1 MAAMLR
7 ALESVVSVLAI
18 IAIGFGLGRRAKA
31 DGQAMALLSRLVMS
45 VALPAYMV
53 ANLMGGYDRARLL
66 ALLPGLPVPFIV
78 MLLSYSL
85 ALPVA
90 RAARISGTRRGVF
103 ASLFALSNTIFIGLP
118 VNEILFGAA
127 SLPFVLLYYI
137 ANTTLFWTIGVYG
150 IARDAAAMGGKPA
163 ARIVSVEGFRRMLS
177 PPLLAFLASAIL
189 ILLGVKIPPF
199 LLDLTKTVGG
209 MTTPLSMIFVG
220 MAVASVDWRN
230 IRPDLD
236 LALLLGGRFVL
247 SPLLL
252 VLAVRWTD
260 LPQLMKSVFLIQA
273 SMPAMTQVPIVA
285 RAYGADAEYAG
296 VMTSI
301 TTVASL
307 LTIPVYMG
315 LVGFVF

>member
-1 MAAMLR
+1 MLR
-7 ALESVVSVLAI
+7 ALESVIAVLAM
-18 IAIGFGLGRRAKA
+18 IAIGFGLARRVKPDA
-31 DGQAMALLSRLVMS
+31 QATALLSRLVMS
-45 VALPAYMV
+45 VALPSYMV
-53 ANLMGGYDRARLL
+53 ANLMGGYDRVRLL
-66 ALLPGLPVPFIV
+66 ALLPGLSVPFIV
-78 MLLSYSL
+78 MLLSFGIAVL
-85 ALPVA
+85 VA
-90 RAARISGTRRGVF
+90 RAARVSGARRGVF

-118 VNEILFGAA
+118 VNEILFGTA

-150 IARDAAAMGGKPA
+150 IARDAAALGGKPA
-163 ARIVSVEGFRRMLS
+163 ARIVSAEGLRRVLS
-177 PPLLAFLASAIL
+177 PPLVAFLASAAL
-189 ILLGVKIPPF
+189 ILLGVKLPQF

-220 MAVASVDWRN
+220 ITVASVDWRK
-230 IRPDLD
+230 IRLDLD
-236 LALLLGGRFVL
+236 LALLIGGRFVL

-307 LTIPVYMG
+307 LTIPLFMG
-315 LVGFVF
+315 LVGLVF